1 MRALGVIFSNSEA
14 ESLYEITRRR
24 TTGSIPF
31 GGRYRLIDF
40 ALSNMVSARISNV
53 AVLTQRNYQSLMDH
67 LGSGKEWDMSRKNG
81 GLVIFP
87 PFSSHKSDSL
97 YSTRLEALK
106 SIKSYI
112 EKQNPEIVV
121 LSDSDGVNT
130 VNLQEVLE
138 KHEENRA
145 DITITYKNM
154 NVTNDLMH
162 NLNLSLDSFGR
173 VVSAK
178 LKTSLNTLANLSIN
192 LFVFKRSVLM
202 GLIDDA
208 ISRGL
213 TDLFSDII
221 FPNIASL
228 RVFGYEYKGIYMHIS
243 NMQNYYQNNIK
254 LLNSEVREQLF
265 EQRDHGIYTKVRDSA
280 PTKYGNNVYVEN
292 SFIADGCEI
301 EGQVINSVLFRG
313 VKVGAGAVVKDSILM
328 QDTIVGNNANLT
340 AVITDKNVIVSDRV
354 NLMGCEQIPYYIGKN
369 SRI

>member
-14 ESLYEITRRR
+14 ESLYEITRKR

-87 PFSSHKSDSL
+87 PFGSHKSDSL

-112 EKQNPEIVV
+112 NKQNPEIVV
-121 LSDSDGVNT
+121 LTDSDSVNT
-130 VNLQEVLE
+130 IDLQDVIE
-138 KHEENRA
+138 KHDANRA
-145 DITITYKNM
+145 DITIVYKNM
-154 NVTNDLMH
+154 EVTSDLV
-162 NLNLSLDSFGR
+162 NSLNITVDSFDR
-173 VVSAK
+173 ITSAK
-178 LKTSLNTLANLSIN
+178 IKTPMGQKANLSIN
-192 LFVFKRSVLM
+192 LFVMNKSVLV

-213 TDLFSDII
+213 VDLFADVI
-221 FPNIASL
+221 FPNIQFL
-228 RVFGYEYKGIYMHIS
+228 RVFGYEYKGVYMHIS
-243 NMQNYYQNNIK
+243 NMENYYQNNIK
-254 LLNSEVREQLF
+254 LLNNDVRSALF
-265 EQRDHGIYTKVRDSA
+265 ELPNHGIYTKVRDSA

-292 SFIADGCEI
+292 SFIADGCVI
-301 EGQVINSVLFRG
+301 EGQVINSILFRG
-313 VKVGAGAVVKDSILM
+313 VKVGAGTVIKDSILM
-328 QDTIVGNNANLT
+328 QDTIVGNNVNLT
-340 AVITDKNVIVSDRV
+340 AVITDKNVIISDRN
-354 NLMGCEQIPYYIGKN
+354 NLMGCEKIPYYIGKG

>member
-14 ESLYEITRRR
+14 ESLYEITRKR

-112 EKQNPEIVV
+112 EKQHPEIVV
-121 LSDSDGVNT
+121 LSDSDSVNT
-130 VNLQEVLE
+130 INLPELIE
-138 KHEENRA
+138 KHEDNRA
-145 DITITYKNM
+145 DITVAYKNM
-154 NVTNDLMH
+154 EVTSDLMF
-162 NLNLSLDSFGR
+162 NLNLTLDSFDR
-173 VVSAK
+173 VTSAK
-178 LKTSLNTLANLSIN
+178 LKTPIGTNANLSVN
-192 LFVFKRSVLM
+192 LFVFNTAVLM

-213 TDLFSDII
+213 TDLFADII

-228 RVFGYEYKGIYMHIS
+228 RVFGYEYKGLYMHIS
-243 NMQNYYQNNIK
+243 NMENYYQNNLR
-254 LLNSEVREQLF
+254 LLDSSVREQLF
-265 EQRDHGIYTKVRDSA
+265 EQESHGIYTKVRDSA
-280 PTKYGNNVYVEN
+280 PTKYGNNVYIEN

-301 EGQVINSVLFRG
+301 EGQVINSILFRG
-313 VKVGAGAVVKDSILM
+313 VRVGAGTVIKDSILM
-328 QDTIVGNNANLT
+328 QDTMVGHNVNLT
-340 AVITDKNVIVSDRV
+340 AVITDKNVIISDRT
-354 NLMGCEQIPYYIGKN
+354 NLMGCEKIPYYIGKN
-369 SRI
+369 SRV